1 MHYKNMNLVLP
12 TKNDMDRKSPLK
24 LRPNVGAQPLN
35 PANLTRNYSNTL
47 PGGQRPEDL
56 GQSAQ
61 LPTQN
66 MPPNANPLQGSLN
79 FAPGQP
85 SPLVTKH
92 NPLNQS
98 GPVYSQGNAN
108 SFGLA
113 TGNQNSTGNLQLQ
126 SGLNL
131 KPTSASDFFNGQ
143 PKESNLS
150 ALSRGNTNNDFS
162 RFQSNTHQSNVI
174 GRPSEV
180 NETFSCHSKRSTN
193 SRSNVLRAISVNNED
208 HLSNLAGKEETI
220 KNQNILVASNFLQTM
235 ESSKRNVRR
244 NMTENFKARIQ
255 EIWTSY
261 LAEQARTIPPTLDVN
276 GLNGDVDMIKK
287 AFLESLLS
295 KTDLYIEELKH
306 AALTDVFLRLDH
318 MFPTSG

>member
-1 MHYKNMNLVLP
+1 M
-12 TKNDMDRKSPLK
+12 RS
-24 LRPNVGAQPLN
+24 
-35 PANLTRNYSNTL
+35 
-47 PGGQRPEDL
+47 
-56 GQSAQ
+56 
-61 LPTQN
+61 
-66 MPPNANPLQGSLN
+66 
-79 FAPGQP
+79 
-85 SPLVTKH
+85 
-92 NPLNQS
+92 
-98 GPVYSQGNAN
+98 
-108 SFGLA
+108 
-113 TGNQNSTGNLQLQ
+113 
-126 SGLNL
+126 
-131 KPTSASDFFNGQ
+131 
-143 PKESNLS
+143 
-150 ALSRGNTNNDFS
+150 
-162 RFQSNTHQSNVI
+162 
-174 GRPSEV
+174 
-180 NETFSCHSKRSTN
+180 RSTN

-306 AALTDVFLRLDH
+306 AALTDVFAEIDAINNQKHYLDARVKDIVESAYNPVKSRNTELRDRLAEAKTSYKNLLEQAVQKYERLRQAH
-318 MFPTSG
+318 MEMYDREFAFKLNGDQALVKSTLRNGLQFLQERNRKADERLAALKGKGPSAVEALQEEVRKMEGELAFYNK